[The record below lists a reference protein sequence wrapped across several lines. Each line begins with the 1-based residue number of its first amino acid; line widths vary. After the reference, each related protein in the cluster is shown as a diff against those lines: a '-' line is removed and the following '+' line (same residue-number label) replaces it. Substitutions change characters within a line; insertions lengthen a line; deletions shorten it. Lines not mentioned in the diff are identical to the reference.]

1 MKYQEAIYED
11 ELDRIKSRHYRK
23 KEGITTKAVHNSTR
37 SAAQNR
43 TSAPNTSRAQRS
55 TGGGTYHSSGKK
67 HNKLVVIAI
76 LIVVLIAGAWVVKRV
91 QNDDGYW
98 TVSVFGL
105 DSREGSTGKGA
116 LADVQL
122 IASINKKTGEIRL
135 ASVFRDTY
143 LQINSEGDYNKINE
157 AYFLGGYE
165 QAVTALQ
172 DNFDLQIDDCVTF
185 NWKAVADAINVLGGI
200 DLEISDSEFSYINSF
215 ITETVES
222 TGVASTHLQQ
232 SGMNHLDGVQAVA
245 YARLRLMDTD
255 FKRTERQRKVI
266 GLAMEKAKQAN
277 FKTLRTLVGTVYP
290 EIFTT
295 ISVDDILILA
305 KNAKKY
311 YIGQTSGF
319 PFSHTEMKISKKSC
333 VVPATLES
341 NVVQL
346 HGFLYD
352 DTGYEASD
360 LVKYISAHISK
371 VSGVTEPGK
380 DTESGKNIGAQDNI
394 GSSQT
399 SSSQN
404 NSNSAAANAPAVS
417 NQGDNEVQAA
427 ETEPQNDENEIVE
440 SLEVETDADGNPIE
454 AETEIPLEDTNP
466 ENMEQGP
473 GVSSPNRVPGPG
485 SIFDIFRGEENETMA
500 PGQEP
505 GTAEPEDSVTGPGTA
520 QADNAANHGSP
531 TVKAG
536 STHGNALEGP
546 PGESKAK
553 TPTESA
559 SIGVKPG
566 ES

>member
-23 KEGITTKAVHNSTR
+23 KEGITMGTVHNSTR
-37 SAAQNR
+37 NSAQNR
-43 TSAPNTSRAQRS
+43 TSAPNTSRTQRNTSSS
-55 TGGGTYHSSGKK
+55 TYRSSGKK

-222 TGVASTHLQQ
+222 TGVASSHLQQ

-295 ISVDDILILA
+295 ISVDDILVLA

-352 DTGYEASD
+352 DTDYTPSD
-360 LVKYISAHISK
+360 LVRSISAHISK
-371 VSGVTEPGK
+371 VSGITEPGK
-380 DTESGKNIGAQDNI
+380 DTESGKNIGAQDNTGI
-394 GSSQT
+394 SQT
-399 SSSQN
+399 ASSQN
-404 NSNSAAANAPAVS
+404 STNSAAANAPAAS
-417 NQGDNEVQAA
+417 NQEHNEAQP
-427 ETEPQNDENEIVE
+427 ETEPLNDENETVE

-454 AETEIPLEDTNP
+454 METEIPLEDTNP

-473 GVSSPNRVPGPG
+473 GVSRPNKVPGPG
-485 SIFDIFRGEENETMA
+485 NILDIFRGEEETMA
-500 PGQEP
+500 PRQEP

-520 QADNAANHGSP
+520 QADDAADHGSP
-531 TVKAG
+531 TVNAG
-536 STHGNALEGP
+536 SSHGNALEGP
-546 PGESKAK
+546 PGESKTK

>member
-1 MKYQEAIYED
+1 MKYQETAYED
-11 ELDRIKSRHYRK
+11 ELDRIRARRNK
-23 KEGITTKAVHNSTR
+23 KKAGIRPAERQKDIR
-37 SAAQNR
+37 SGRTAARRPVRNR
-43 TSAPNTSRAQRS
+43 WIV
-55 TGGGTYHSSGKK
+55 
-67 HNKLVVIAI
+67 LV
-76 LIVVLIAGAWVVKRV
+76 LMIVTLIAGAWMIKRV
-91 QNDDGYW
+91 QQDDGYW
-98 TVSVFGL
+98 TVAVFGL
-105 DSREGSTGKGA
+105 DSREGNTGKGA

-122 IASINKKTGEIRL
+122 IASVNRKTGEIRL

-143 LQINSEGDYNKINE
+143 LQIEADGDYNKINE
-157 AYFLGGYE
+157 AYFLGGHE

-200 DLEISDSEFSYINSF
+200 DLEITDREFAYINSF

-222 TGVASTHLQQ
+222 TGIASTHLQK

-266 GLAMEKAKQAN
+266 GLTMEKAKQAN

-295 ISVDDILILA
+295 IRVDDILVLA

-346 HGFLYD
+346 HAFLYD
-352 DTGYEASD
+352 DTGYTPSD
-360 LVKYISAHISK
+360 LVKYISAHISE
-371 VSGVTEPGK
+371 VSGITEPGK
-380 DTESGKNIGAQDNI
+380 DTESGKNIGAQDNTGNSQGTSAKNPGTDAAVNAEVSENTAGNSI
-394 GSSQT
+394 GENT
-399 SSSQN
+399 
-404 NSNSAAANAPAVS
+404 
-417 NQGDNEVQAA
+417 E
-427 ETEPQNDENEIVE
+427 ETN
-440 SLEVETDADGNPIE
+440 VETMESVEETVTENGEWTGETDGDGNPIIK
-454 AETEIPLEDTNP
+454 ETEIPLETTNP

-473 GVSSPNRVPGPG
+473 GISSPNRVSGPG
-485 SIFDIFRGEENETMA
+485 SIFDMFRGDEEETIS
-500 PGQEP
+500 PGEEP
-505 GTAEPEDSVTGPGTA
+505 GTAAPEDSVTGPGTA
-520 QADNAANHGSP
+520 QPGDPQNNGSP
-531 TVKAG
+531 TVNAG
-536 STHGNALEGP
+536 SSHGNALEGP
-546 PGESKAK
+546 PGESK

-559 SIGVKPG
+559 ATGVRPG
-566 ES
+566 EA